1 MLDQSTS
8 SNKINT
14 KQIAYASIFTAL
26 VYVTTSIS
34 FAMPPPLGVWHAG
47 NLASFLSAILCGPIV
62 GAFACGVGA
71 TLFDVW
77 NPLWGSS
84 YAIYAPATLL
94 IRGSMG
100 YLLGKIAYK
109 KTNHRT
115 YAILAILF
123 GHVWKNVGYFLYD
136 YYLYGSAAFL
146 DLTSLSV
153 KSIFEIVLTITT
165 LEAVRRKLGRTY
177 LV

>member
-1 MLDQSTS
+1 MVQEV
-8 SNKINT
+8 IT
-14 KQIAYASIFTAL
+14 KSKTNPRRVAYMGLFTAL

-34 FAMPPPLGVWHAG
+34 IPMPPPLGVWHMG
-47 NLASFLSAILCGPIV
+47 NLISFLSAILCGPVV

-84 YAIYAPATLL
+84 FSVYAPATLI

-100 YLLGKIAYK
+100 YVLGLIAYRRK
-109 KTNHRT
+109 NHWK
-115 YAILAILF
+115 YAVIAVLV
-123 GHVWKNVGYFLYD
+123 GHVWKNVGYFIYD
-136 YYLYGSAAFL
+136 YMLYGSAAFF
-146 DLTSLSV
+146 DLTSLSI
-153 KSIFEIVLTITT
+153 KSLFEIILTLST

-177 LV
+177 LT